1 MNQKQTWD
9 RQQIEE
15 CLQSAIT
22 DLTPDIWDRLD
33 QSLVQQE
40 PFQPQM
46 LEKPE
51 VKQNKAK
58 NTSFPFLR
66 RAGSLAAA
74 ACLGIV
80 LAGGSYYYEF
90 RQVVT
95 VVGLDV
101 NPSIELSL
109 NRRDRVV
116 ASKAV
121 NEDGQ
126 SVIARQEIRGCKLEE
141 AVDSVITVMTDEGY
155 LKKDNE
161 EKSAVLITVSSQ
173 KREKKKEELRQA
185 VSSNV
190 ETSLAS
196 NEVKAVVYEQTITA
210 DETARQEVLEIA
222 EEYQISQG
230 KASFIQSLVE
240 ENESVSTEDVPQLA
254 VMTMGE
260 ISQQIDEN
268 EYQLKSEVQVTAV
281 TEETIRQ
288 VKESRQPELETSLES
303 TETIPSRQE
312 ETKTEEIETGKAE
325 SAAQEPE
332 SSEPAEQKSDEAES
346 AESEPESG
354 KLEATESAAL
364 EPAES
369 EADEAESAATE
380 TAETEADEAESAAPE
395 PESSEP
401 AEQKSDEAKSVESE
415 SESGGPEATGAEA
428 PESQSESG
436 APEPEESESEESAEA
451 ESEESEPSGSEAEIP
466 QCEEED
472 IEKPDSE
479 TKPAG
484 VKKPET
490 IWTDS
495 EPIETK
501 KQEAIRIDEE
511 TPAIINR
518 DRAHKILKEL
528 EGEEWIWRDDA
539 VSGMLPGPGTIQWG
553 RDTAEE

>member
-22 DLTPDIWDRLD
+22 DLTPDIWDRLEP
-33 QSLVQQE
+33 SLHQQKHSPSQE
-40 PFQPQM
+40 QNDLNQ
-46 LEKPE
+46 K
-51 VKQNKAK
+51 KNKAK
-58 NTSFPFLR
+58 NTNVSLGR
-66 RAGSLAAA
+66 RAGNLAAA
-74 ACLGIV
+74 ACLGIM
-80 LAGGSYYYEF
+80 LAGSCYYYEF

-126 SVIARQEIRGCKLEE
+126 SVIVRQEIRGCKLEE

-161 EKSAVLITVSSQ
+161 EKSAVLITVSSK

-190 ETSLAS
+190 EISLAS

-268 EYQLKSEVQVTAV
+268 EYQLRSEVQVTSV
-281 TEETIRQ
+281 TEDTIRQ
-288 VKESRQPELETSLES
+288 MKESRQPELETSLES

-369 EADEAESAATE
+369 EADEAES
-380 TAETEADEAESAAPE
+380 
-395 PESSEP
+395 
-401 AEQKSDEAKSVESE
+401 VESE
-415 SESGGPEATGAEA
+415 SESGGPEA

-479 TKPAG
+479 MKPAG
-484 VKKPET
+484 VKKTET

-501 KQEAIRIDEE
+501 EQEAIRIDEE

>member
-22 DLTPDIWDRLD
+22 DLTPDIWDRLEP
-33 QSLVQQE
+33 SLHQQKHS
-40 PFQPQM
+40 PS
-46 LEKPE
+46 PE
-51 VKQNKAK
+51 QNDLNQKKNKAK
-58 NTSFPFLR
+58 NTNVSLGR
-66 RAGSLAAA
+66 RAGNLAAA
-74 ACLGIV
+74 ACLGIM
-80 LAGGSYYYEF
+80 LAGSCYYYEF

-161 EKSAVLITVSSQ
+161 EKSAVLITVSSK
-173 KREKKKEELRQA
+173 KREKKKEELCQA

-196 NEVKAVVYEQTITA
+196 NEVKAVVYEQTIIA

-268 EYQLKSEVQVTAV
+268 EYQLRSEVQVTSV
-281 TEETIRQ
+281 TEDTIRQ
-288 VKESRQPELETSLES
+288 MKESRQPELETSLES

-346 AESEPESG
+346 EPESG

-369 EADEAESAATE
+369 EADEAESAAPE
-380 TAETEADEAESAAPE
+380 PAAPESADQEMAEQEPDEAE
-395 PESSEP
+395 
-401 AEQKSDEAKSVESE
+401 SVESE
-415 SESGGPEATGAEA
+415 SESGGPEA

-501 KQEAIRIDEE
+501 EQEAIRIDEE

>member
-22 DLTPDIWDRLD
+22 DLTPDIWDRLEP
-33 QSLVQQE
+33 SLHQQKHSPSQE
-40 PFQPQM
+40 QNDLNQK
-46 LEKPE
+46 E
-51 VKQNKAK
+51 NKAK
-58 NTSFPFLR
+58 NTNVSLGR
-66 RAGSLAAA
+66 RAGNLTAA
-74 ACLGIV
+74 ACLGIM
-80 LAGGSYYYEF
+80 LAGSCYYYEF

-161 EKSAVLITVSSQ
+161 EKSAVLITVSSK
-173 KREKKKEELRQA
+173 KREKKKEELCQA

-268 EYQLKSEVQVTAV
+268 EYQLRSEVQVTSV
-281 TEETIRQ
+281 TEDTIRQ

-312 ETKTEEIETGKAE
+312 ETRTEEIETGKAE

-369 EADEAESAATE
+369 EADEAESAAPE
-380 TAETEADEAESAAPE
+380 SADQEMAEQEPDEAE
-395 PESSEP
+395 
-401 AEQKSDEAKSVESE
+401 SVESE
-415 SESGGPEATGAEA
+415 SESGGPAA

-501 KQEAIRIDEE
+501 EQEAIRIDEE

-518 DRAHKILKEL
+518 DRAHNILKEL

>member
-22 DLTPDIWDRLD
+22 DLTPDIWDKLEP
-33 QSLVQQE
+33 SLHQQKHSPSQE
-40 PFQPQM
+40 QND
-46 LEKPE
+46 LNRK
-51 VKQNKAK
+51 KNKAK
-58 NTSFPFLR
+58 NTNVPLGR
-66 RAGSLAAA
+66 RAGNLAAA
-74 ACLGIV
+74 ACLGIM
-80 LAGGSYYYEF
+80 LAGSCYYYEF

-126 SVIARQEIRGCKLEE
+126 SVIVRQEIRGCKLEE

-161 EKSAVLITVSSQ
+161 KKSAVLITVSSK

-260 ISQQIDEN
+260 ISRQIDEN
-268 EYQLKSEVQVTAV
+268 EYQLRSEVQVTAV
-281 TEETIRQ
+281 TEDIIRQ
-288 VKESRQPELETSLES
+288 VKESR
-303 TETIPSRQE
+303 
-312 ETKTEEIETGKAE
+312 
-325 SAAQEPE
+325 
-332 SSEPAEQKSDEAES
+332 
-346 AESEPESG
+346 
-354 KLEATESAAL
+354 
-364 EPAES
+364 
-369 EADEAESAATE
+369 
-380 TAETEADEAESAAPE
+380 
-395 PESSEP
+395 
-401 AEQKSDEAKSVESE
+401 
-415 SESGGPEATGAEA
+415 
-428 PESQSESG
+428 
-436 APEPEESESEESAEA
+436 
-451 ESEESEPSGSEAEIP
+451 
-466 QCEEED
+466 
-472 IEKPDSE
+472 
-479 TKPAG
+479 
-484 VKKPET
+484 
-490 IWTDS
+490 
-495 EPIETK
+495 
-501 KQEAIRIDEE
+501 
-511 TPAIINR
+511 
-518 DRAHKILKEL
+518 
-528 EGEEWIWRDDA
+528 
-539 VSGMLPGPGTIQWG
+539 
-553 RDTAEE
+553 

>member
-22 DLTPDIWDRLD
+22 DLTPDIWDRLEP
-33 QSLVQQE
+33 SLHQQKHSPSQE
-40 PFQPQM
+40 QNDLNQK
-46 LEKPE
+46 E
-51 VKQNKAK
+51 NKAK
-58 NTSFPFLR
+58 NTNVSLGR
-66 RAGSLAAA
+66 RAGNLAAA
-74 ACLGIV
+74 ACLGIM
-80 LAGGSYYYEF
+80 LAGSCYYYEF

-161 EKSAVLITVSSQ
+161 EKSAVLITVSSK

-268 EYQLKSEVQVTAV
+268 EYQLRSEVQVTSV
-281 TEETIRQ
+281 TEDTIRQ

-325 SAAQEPE
+325 SATQEPE

-369 EADEAESAATE
+369 EADEAESAAPE
-380 TAETEADEAESAAPE
+380 PAAPESADQEMAEQEPDEAE
-395 PESSEP
+395 
-401 AEQKSDEAKSVESE
+401 SVESE
-415 SESGGPEATGAEA
+415 SESGGPEA

-436 APEPEESESEESAEA
+436 APEPEES

-501 KQEAIRIDEE
+501 EQEAIRIDEE